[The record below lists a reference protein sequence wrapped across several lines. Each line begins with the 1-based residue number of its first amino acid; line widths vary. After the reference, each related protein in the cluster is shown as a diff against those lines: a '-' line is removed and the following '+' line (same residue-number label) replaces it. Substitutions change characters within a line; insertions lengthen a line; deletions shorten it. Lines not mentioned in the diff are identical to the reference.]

1 MKCLEVDAD
10 EEQGD
15 KICIVQVKDFFLSY
29 FFFYWLHASKCFFR
43 GHYHAHLCIER
54 EQYGGCLNL
63 KFDISNGKYPHHL

>member
-15 KICIVQVKDFFLSY
+15 KICTVQVKDLFFLSC
-29 FFFYWLHASKCFFR
+29 FFFLLVTRFHMFFR

-63 KFDISNGKYPHHL
+63 